1 MVSGTIAHRRK
12 AEEKRAENIRKIKE
26 AVEKT
31 KALDANREQV
41 IAEVCA
47 LFGWKE
53 LDPFAKE
60 MIDKALAGQMVDI
73 EQLKNDIATWKQA
86 REVSERATEMED
98 SDNGNI

>member
-1 MVSGTIAHRRK
+1 MTSGTIANRRK

-41 IAEVCA
+41 IAEVCD

-53 LDPFAKE
+53 LDPFAQK
-60 MIDKALAGQMVDI
+60 MIDKALAGQIVDI
-73 EQLKNDIATWKQA
+73 QQFKTDVAAWKQA
-86 REVSERATEMED
+86 QTEGEKTD
-98 SDNGNI
+98 GDIPTE